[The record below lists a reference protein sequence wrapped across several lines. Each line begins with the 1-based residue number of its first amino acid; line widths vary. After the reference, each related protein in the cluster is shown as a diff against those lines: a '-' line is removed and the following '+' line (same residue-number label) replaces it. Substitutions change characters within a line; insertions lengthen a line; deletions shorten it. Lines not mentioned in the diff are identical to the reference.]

1 MTLPA
6 LTRKAFRDLWHLRG
20 PAVAIGVVA
29 MCGVAAFV
37 TLRSMV
43 AHLERSQQAYYRS
56 NRFGHLFAHVRRA
69 PRAELARIASL
80 PGVAAVDGWVSGNV
94 VLDVP
99 GLAEPAAAKVV
110 GLLPD
115 SPARV
120 NRVTILRGRAPEEG
134 SRSDVVVSE
143 GFADANRLRLG
154 DTLSAVVNG
163 TWRRLRVAG
172 VGLSPEFIYEIRPG
186 DIFPDARRYGILWMD
201 HRVVEAD
208 FGMTGEWND
217 LAVLLTPGATA
228 PTVRDALDRML
239 DTYGTFGAYDRDRH
253 ASHRYVSEEINQNRT
268 SAAVVPTIFLG
279 VAAFLISLVLARIVQ
294 SQREQIGMLKAFG
307 CRTPT
312 LVGHYLLIAVI
323 PVAAGAIAGCGLG
336 LWAAHG
342 IAGMYREF
350 FHFPFARF
358 TPQAGVLVV
367 GVLAAVVAAAVGA
380 ATAVRR
386 VAKLAPADAMRP
398 EPPATY
404 SRGTVE
410 RFGLDQ
416 LLGPVGRMTARSML
430 RRPVRTGLSV
440 LGLGL
445 GASVMIVGM
454 FSFDA
459 VDVLRALQF
468 DVTDREDVTVAF
480 DAPRGPGV
488 LYELARL
495 PGVTRVEATRALA
508 VRLRHGGRERQ
519 VGLLGAERGAALR
532 RIVALNGA
540 IVEPPPDGLMVNAAL
555 SRLLGLRS
563 HDTVSV
569 ELLEGRRT
577 RHDVVVTAIVEDML
591 GTGAWMDASALE
603 RLAGTPAVITG
614 ATLAAD
620 PARAADLYRV
630 LKRTPG
636 VSGVA
641 VRRALRENFDA
652 LVRRSFTLTLSI
664 LVAFACAI
672 AIGVVY
678 NGARITLAERSRE
691 LASLR
696 VLGFTQGEVGRML
709 EGEQATLTVASLP
722 IGAGIGAAL
731 AWGTVRAMG
740 STELWRMPFVIS
752 ARTFMATA
760 LMIVVS
766 SLLAGLLVR
775 RRLDRVDLVAVLKT
789 RE

>member
-1 MTLPA
+1 MCSS
-6 LTRKAFRDLWHLRG
+6 DL
-20 PAVAIGVVA
+20 
-29 MCGVAAFV
+29 
-37 TLRSMV
+37 
-43 AHLERSQQAYYRS
+43 
-56 NRFGHLFAHVRRA
+56 
-69 PRAELARIASL
+69 ASL

-217 LAVLLTPGATA
+217 LAVLLTPGASA

-358 TPQAGVLVV
+358 T
-367 GVLAAVVAAAVGA
+367 
-380 ATAVRR
+380 
-386 VAKLAPADAMRP
+386 
-398 EPPATY
+398 
-404 SRGTVE
+404 
-410 RFGLDQ
+410 
-416 LLGPVGRMTARSML
+416 
-430 RRPVRTGLSV
+430 
-440 LGLGL
+440 
-445 GASVMIVGM
+445 
-454 FSFDA
+454 
-459 VDVLRALQF
+459 
-468 DVTDREDVTVAF
+468 DRKST
-480 DAPRGPGV
+480 
-488 LYELARL
+488 RL
-495 PGVTRVEATRALA
+495 
-508 VRLRHGGRERQ
+508 
-519 VGLLGAERGAALR
+519 
-532 RIVALNGA
+532 N
-540 IVEPPPDGLMVNAAL
+540 
-555 SRLLGLRS
+555 SS
-563 HDTVSV
+563 HT
-569 ELLEGRRT
+569 
-577 RHDVVVTAIVEDML
+577 
-591 GTGAWMDASALE
+591 
-603 RLAGTPAVITG
+603 
-614 ATLAAD
+614 
-620 PARAADLYRV
+620 
-630 LKRTPG
+630 
-636 VSGVA
+636 
-641 VRRALRENFDA
+641 
-652 LVRRSFTLTLSI
+652 
-664 LVAFACAI
+664 
-672 AIGVVY
+672 
-678 NGARITLAERSRE
+678 
-691 LASLR
+691 
-696 VLGFTQGEVGRML
+696 
-709 EGEQATLTVASLP
+709 
-722 IGAGIGAAL
+722 
-731 AWGTVRAMG
+731 
-740 STELWRMPFVIS
+740 
-752 ARTFMATA
+752 
-760 LMIVVS
+760 
-766 SLLAGLLVR
+766 
-775 RRLDRVDLVAVLKT
+775 
-789 RE
+789 